1 LTEFT
6 YLLDEISPL
15 EFYGV
20 NNKRLEQLK
29 GRFPEVLFVARGN
42 ELRLKGPQ
50 HPLQVAAGLIEVL
63 AEELRSKGALDDA
76 QYAALIGDED
86 EERYLHVDDSEFV
99 LHGAN
104 GNLIKPRTQGHRNVI
119 DAARHNDIVF
129 ALGPAG
135 TGKTYMSVAL
145 AVRALREKQVKK
157 IFLVR
162 PAVEAGEN
170 LGFLPGDLKE
180 KIDPYLRPLYD
191 ALEDMIHF
199 EKLRG
204 YLEKNIIEIA
214 PLAYMRGRTL
224 SNCYVILDEAQNVTE
239 MQFRMFL
246 TRLGKGG
253 KIIITG
259 DDSQVDLPRNQ
270 RSGLRQAVR
279 LLSNTEGIG
288 MVRLSESDVMRH
300 KLVKKIIT
308 AYQQSDEQEAAWREE
323 KRRERGAD

>member
-29 GRFPEVLFVARGN
+29 RRFPEVLFVARGN

-50 HPLQVAAGLIEVL
+50 QPLQIAAGLIEVL
-63 AEELRSKGALDDA
+63 ADELRVKGVIEDA
-76 QYAALIGDED
+76 RYAALIGDED
-86 EERYLHVDDSEFV
+86 EERFLQGDDTDFV
-99 LHGAN
+99 LHGSN
-104 GNLIKPRTQGHRNVI
+104 GNFIKPRTQGHRDI
-119 DAARHNDIVF
+119 IEAARHNDIVF

-191 ALEDMIHF
+191 ALEDMIHN

-259 DDSQVDLPRNQ
+259 DDSQVDLPRHQ

-279 LLSNTEGIG
+279 ILQNTEGIG
-288 MVRLSESDVMRH
+288 IVRLNETDVMRH

-308 AYQQSDEQEAAWREE
+308 AYKHSDEQEAAWREE
-323 KRRERGAD
+323 KRRERGVE